1 MGNVDRSRL
10 GQTARDGGALGK
22 YCDSP
27 GAQNDSFTKKVAQGI
42 LRRVVLRSE
51 NPSGRES
58 IDHGEETQ
66 NCTF

>member
-42 LRRVVLRSE
+42 LRRVRR
-51 NPSGRES
+51 GW
-58 IDHGEETQ
+58 
-66 NCTF
+66 